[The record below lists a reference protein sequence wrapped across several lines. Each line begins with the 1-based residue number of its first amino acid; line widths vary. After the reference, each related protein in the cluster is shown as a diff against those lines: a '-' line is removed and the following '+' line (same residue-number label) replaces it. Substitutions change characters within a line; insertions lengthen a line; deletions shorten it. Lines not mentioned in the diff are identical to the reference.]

1 VDSDVHIRLLDDVE
15 HLQGCETLQQIVW
28 SIDAREVVPVSQL
41 RAAQHAGGL
50 VAGAFYGGALA
61 GFVYGFPARPETA
74 ADGWGLHSHMLGV
87 APQHQ
92 GRGIGQ
98 ALKWFQRDWCLEQ
111 GFAWMAW
118 TFDPL
123 QAPNANLNLEHLG
136 ATGVKYYRDFY
147 GRLGGNL
154 AGDVAT
160 DRLLAL
166 WRLNAPGVLERRGGS
181 PPPIP
186 EDLETATALGAHG
199 GEPAEP
205 NVDSEAPR
213 VTIAA
218 PRGSRE
224 LLTADPARARRWR
237 EAHRNAFGAYL
248 ARGYVA
254 TRFADGHYHLE
265 LRTGRQSNRLA

>member
-1 VDSDVHIRLLDDVE
+1 MDSDVNIRLLEDVE

-28 SIDAREVVPVSQL
+28 STDDREVVPVSQL

-50 VAGAFYGGALA
+50 VAGAFYHGVLA

-74 ADGWGLHSHMLGV
+74 SDGWGLHSHMLGV
-87 APQHQ
+87 APQHR

-98 ALKWFQRDWCLEQ
+98 ALKWFQRDWCLDQ

-166 WRLNAPGVLERRGGS
+166 WRLNAPGVLERRDGN

-186 EDLETATALGAHG
+186 EDLATAAALDADG
-199 GEPAEP
+199 GEPSEP
-205 NVDSEAPR
+205 SLDRDAPR

-218 PRGSRE
+218 PEASRE
-224 LLTADPARARRWR
+224 LFTADLDRAKRWR
-237 EAHRNAFGAYL
+237 EAQRAAFSAYL

-254 TRFADGHYHLE
+254 TRFADGSYHLE
-265 LRTGRQSNRLA
+265 RPGPDGNNRLA